1 MASLQALHFLVTAA
15 RLDQKSRSSY
25 SRAEIVKKLNEVK
38 YLSAQKKIPRLSLRK
53 EILHLE
59 HKVSQI
65 IQFEEKNKKED
76 SLKIELLKNEVAM
89 LRRRLVMTQDKDV
102 TKKVEKLAHLL
113 AACLAQKEVRREV
126 KLQKGMARGRP
137 GKVKQSMSNRLRLLQ
152 AKFSALQQQVQM
164 MKQLPKVDV
173 EKVQLLETEMQYLA
187 ERLQEYQRRESADSL
202 VASTSL
208 QQRRQE
214 EKAVP
219 EAVAEAS
226 AEEQQASEEVK
237 HTVLFQQPVKK
248 MTSRELEME
257 KEFPLPPPPKMK
269 EKKEEL

>member
-76 SLKIELLKNEVAM
+76 SLKIEALKNEVAM
-89 LRRRLVMTQDKDV
+89 LRRRLVTTQDKDV

-113 AACLAQKEVRREV
+113 AACLAQKDVRREV

-137 GKVKQSMSNRLRLLQ
+137 SKVKQSMSNRLRLLQ

-173 EKVQLLETEMQYLA
+173 EKVQLLETEMHYLA
-187 ERLQEYQRRESADSL
+187 ERLQEYQLRQEEKSVPEEVKHMVLFQQPRESADSL
-202 VASTSL
+202 VASTS
-208 QQRRQE
+208 
-214 EKAVP
+214 
-219 EAVAEAS
+219 
-226 AEEQQASEEVK
+226 
-237 HTVLFQQPVKK
+237 FQQPVKK
-248 MTSRELEME
+248 MSSQELEME

-269 EKKEEL
+269 EKNPK